1 MDPRKIVTDAYDK
14 IAETYDD
21 WAPRVRI
28 EERIRYT
35 QVIIDALPQG
45 STVLELG
52 CGAGGVTSQQLASG
66 FTLTGVDI
74 SARQIMLARQ
84 RIPHATFIQADMTTL
99 TFPPS
104 SFDGIVAFYSIIH
117 VPREEQ
123 PRLLDTIAT
132 WLRPGGI
139 FVATLGARSVQ
150 AEYEPNWLGAPMYW
164 SSYDTDTNR
173 RMMAATGLRIV
184 EANEEVAD
192 EDGELVTF
200 LWVVARKES

>member
-1 MDPRKIVTDAYDK
+1 
-14 IAETYDD
+14 
-21 WAPRVRI
+21 VRI

-35 QVIIDALPQG
+35 QVIVDALPQG

-52 CGAGGVTSQQLASG
+52 CGAGGVTSQRLAAG

-84 RIPHATFIQADMTTL
+84 RIPHATFMQADMTTL
-99 TFPPS
+99 IFPPS